1 MSPAGEGHH
10 ETEKP
15 HGGDHHHGQHHD
27 ESTIMPFYTPP
38 KQRQRWGD
46 EQLPVHNNWGDIFF
60 DLFYVA
66 LACECMDLS
75 LGSGEERIF
84 AFDGRMMCLTR
95 PTLVA
100 LSLSLTWN
108 RQPRQ
113 SLAGRSDLARLIVCV
128 RLFPSNYRPLAYENV
143 LGRPL
148 LCTGRYLSPSL
159 RGTDPHRAGD
169 GRPLRPTHFRPFQF
183 EGQCRHV

>member
-1 MSPAGEGHH
+1 MSVAGEGHH

-75 LGSGEERIF
+75 LVSGEERIF

-100 LSLSLTWN
+100 LSLSL
-108 RQPRQ
+108 
-113 SLAGRSDLARLIVCV
+113 SLTLSHLEQTTSAISCEKI
-128 RLFPSNYRPLAYENV
+128 RPGEAY
-143 LGRPL
+143 
-148 LCTGRYLSPSL
+148 CTCAPVS
-159 RGTDPHRAGD
+159 
-169 GRPLRPTHFRPFQF
+169 FQL
-183 EGQCRHV
+183 